1 MSNTEYEE
9 ECREQSGNVMEFH
22 VVWRVVDLEVIII
35 IIMLCRC
42 MCVMDSPAL
51 QTQQAMR
58 CCDVIHYV
66 AAPVDVDSHFWR
78 ILLLC
83 SWYSLTQNEI
93 SLFVAVITALKF
105 NRHSFS
111 IRAK

>member
-1 MSNTEYEE
+1 MVNDTHT
-9 ECREQSGNVMEFH
+9 R
-22 VVWRVVDLEVIII
+22 R
-35 IIMLCRC
+35 RRR
-42 MCVMDSPAL
+42 PAL

-93 SLFVAVITALKF
+93 SLFVAVITALKLNSVF
-105 NRHSFS
+105 VQSERNDNIGMGDSGSDICTTGHGTWCKQNSLHH
-111 IRAK
+111 A